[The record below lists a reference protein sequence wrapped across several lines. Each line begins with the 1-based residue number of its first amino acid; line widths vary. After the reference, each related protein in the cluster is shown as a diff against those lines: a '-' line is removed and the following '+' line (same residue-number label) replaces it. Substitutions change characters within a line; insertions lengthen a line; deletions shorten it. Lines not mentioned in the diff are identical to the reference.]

1 MRRFL
6 NATCALAFTVAAAS
20 GEKPGT
26 RAWAS
31 EFETATINV
40 ERNATDGD
48 TEIVISVVPG
58 DEGLQY
64 FSVRAPNKRSVIDSF
79 SLDRSIMGMREFNLE
94 SPEPAGDAILAAYP
108 HGIYKFTGRSVS
120 GEWFHG
126 EVRLSHLM
134 PPEPVITAPL
144 EGSEVPAGALRVEW
158 SAIPGLKKVVLEL
171 ENESVDPEQVL
182 SAELAPDATSFD
194 VPASFMRPGSDYQ
207 VGIAAVGANG
217 NITVVET
224 TFTTTE

>member
-1 MRRFL
+1 MRRIFH
-6 NATCALAFTVAAAS
+6 ATCAIAFTAS
-20 GEKPGT
+20 TFAGESPPS
-26 RAWAS
+26 RSWAS
-31 EFETATINV
+31 EFDTATINV

-58 DEGLQY
+58 DEGLKY
-64 FSVRAPNKRSVIDSF
+64 LSVRAPNKRSVIDTF
-79 SLDRSIMGMREFNLE
+79 SLDRSIMGMREFELE
-94 SPEPAGDAILAAYP
+94 SPEPPGDAILAAYP
-108 HGIYKFTGRSVS
+108 QGIYKFTGRSTS
-120 GEWFHG
+120 GEWFYG

-134 PPEPVITAPL
+134 PAEPVIMAPTQ
-144 EGSEVPAGALRVEW
+144 GSEVPAGALRIEW
-158 SAIPGLKKVVLEL
+158 SAIPGLQKVVVEL

-194 VPASFMRPGSDYQ
+194 VPASFMQPGSDYQ

-224 TFTTTE
+224 TFTTAD